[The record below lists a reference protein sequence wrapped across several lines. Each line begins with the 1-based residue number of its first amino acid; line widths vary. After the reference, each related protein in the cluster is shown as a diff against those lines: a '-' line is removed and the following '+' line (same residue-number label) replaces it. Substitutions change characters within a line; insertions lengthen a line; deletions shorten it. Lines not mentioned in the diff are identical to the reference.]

1 MGNFDDFHKVF
12 NDTSNQLKQNE
23 KSYIRTRL
31 LSLKDNETLNDDF
44 FGDLIFHEV
53 GLHGVNKI
61 KNKAFGKTAQYVN
74 SFSCLGCS
82 LTDSPPNYNIWSTL
96 NQMTQLTFLYIE
108 LNINEIPT
116 NAIKPIDGLDSTID
130 YMNLI
135 SKQNLTIKSNAFIN
149 MPELYKLTIQNT
161 MINSIESA
169 AFNFSGQMGNKMEI
183 VFENVNIS
191 GDAFHKNTFNCTIR
205 QIVFTFEST
214 NLNYLN
220 QSSWSS
226 LLDNGSSG
234 IIFHNSLIDC
244 NDCRNLWLNK
254 KIKQMTNPYCQ
265 GNTTSTLFDDEI
277 QLKLKSKCK

>member
-1 MGNFDDFHKVF
+1 
-12 NDTSNQLKQNE
+12 
-23 KSYIRTRL
+23 
-31 LSLKDNETLNDDF
+31 
-44 FGDLIFHEV
+44 
-53 GLHGVNKI
+53 
-61 KNKAFGKTAQYVN
+61 
-74 SFSCLGCS
+74 
-82 LTDSPPNYNIWSTL
+82 
-96 NQMTQLTFLYIE
+96 
-108 LNINEIPT
+108 
-116 NAIKPIDGLDSTID
+116 
-130 YMNLI
+130 
-135 SKQNLTIKSNAFIN
+135 
-149 MPELYKLTIQNT
+149 
-161 MINSIESA
+161 
-169 AFNFSGQMGNKMEI
+169 MGNKMEI

-191 GDAFHKNTFNCTIR
+191 GDAFHKNTFNSTIR